1 MKYYVVSDVHGFYSQ
16 LEKALRI
23 QGFFD
28 DKEPHKLIV
37 CGDIFD
43 RGPEA
48 IKLQQFILQLIEK
61 DEVIL
66 IKGNHEDLA
75 QDLLD
80 FAQVY
85 FYNPRKLENS
95 HHYHN
100 GTVNTFL
107 QLTSMFL
114 EEAVADVDLFVEKAK
129 RTPYMANI
137 MPKMLDYFETGHYV
151 FVHGW
156 IPCCAYNYGGHYIY
170 ENYRS
175 DWRDSTSKEWE
186 KARWYNGMECACLH
200 KILEPNKTIICGH
213 YHCSY
218 GHCKFG
224 DAVEEFGKR
233 ADFAPF
239 YAEGIIAIDACTA
252 YSGQVNCIVIR
263 D

>member
-16 LEKALRI
+16 LEKVLRI

-107 QLTSMFL
+107 QLTSMSL

-129 RTPYMANI
+129 RT
-137 MPKMLDYFETGHYV
+137 
-151 FVHGW
+151 
-156 IPCCAYNYGGHYIY
+156 C
-170 ENYRS
+170 
-175 DWRDSTSKEWE
+175 
-186 KARWYNGMECACLH
+186 
-200 KILEPNKTIICGH
+200 
-213 YHCSY
+213 
-218 GHCKFG
+218 
-224 DAVEEFGKR
+224 
-233 ADFAPF
+233 
-239 YAEGIIAIDACTA
+239 
-252 YSGQVNCIVIR
+252 
-263 D
+263 